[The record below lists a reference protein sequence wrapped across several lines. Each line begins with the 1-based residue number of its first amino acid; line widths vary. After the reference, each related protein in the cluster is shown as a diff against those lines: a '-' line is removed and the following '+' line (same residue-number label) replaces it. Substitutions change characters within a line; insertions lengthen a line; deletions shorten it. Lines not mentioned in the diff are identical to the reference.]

1 MKKLIMSLAI
11 AAFTIVGLQAQ
22 ENKILK
28 TESTI
33 KRVTTKEGSNV
44 NVKEIKSTDTESG
57 AVIVEG
63 NLKTNQEFNE
73 NTKKNLENEVLVD
86 NIDIDK
92 LNESAIVQLKEN
104 QLAELEASR
113 KYQEVLAAK
122 KKQEYIEK
130 QMQMKK
136 DLAARQESLQARPK
150 GMSKLKKN

>member
-1 MKKLIMSLAI
+1 MSLAI